1 MSIKQIS
8 VFLENRAGALSEVT
22 SLIAENGIDLRA
34 INLAET
40 TDYGILRFIAD
51 NSKKAVE
58 VLCSNG
64 FIARANDV
72 IVIAVADKSGGL
84 HTLLDLL
91 ADENLD
97 IQYMYSIFSGKG
109 DNAYMVI
116 QVKDVLL
123 AEQIFKKHNIKTA
136 DKAELN
142 IK

>member
-8 VFLENRAGALSEVT
+8 VFLENRAGALSEIT
-22 SLIAENGIDLRA
+22 NLIAQNNIDLRA
-34 INLAET
+34 LNLAET

-51 NSKKAVE
+51 DADKAVS
-58 VLCSNG
+58 VLCENG
-64 FIARANDV
+64 FIARANNV

-91 ADENLD
+91 ADEKLD
-97 IQYMYSIFSGKG
+97 IQYMYSVFSGKG

-116 QVKDVLL
+116 QVKDIAL
-123 AEQIFKKHNIKTA
+123 AEEIIKKHNIKTA
-136 DKAELN
+136 DKSELN